1 VSSDIRQ
8 MVVDYKYAKIPE
20 TPKYR
25 KKKAKK
31 TPKKADHKH
40 KYQNIIIEYT
50 YPRNYPV
57 SRLAG
62 KPAYALESYC
72 AICGKLGSPVSDKKA
87 EKMFP
92 NIKTGLFGFIATIRG
107 HESESEEYRSYCLDN
122 YPHYVMPDYYESA
135 YRGQTFLDLD
145 KIISHTKQESK

>member
-1 VSSDIRQ
+1 MSSDIRQ
-8 MVVDYKYAKIPE
+8 MVVDYKYAEIPE

-40 KYQNIIIEYT
+40 QYQNVIIEYT

-72 AICGKLGSPVSDKKA
+72 KVCGKLSSPVWDEEA
-87 EKMFP
+87 ARLFP
-92 NIKTGLFGFIATIRG
+92 HIYIGHFGF
-107 HESESEEYRSYCLDN
+107 YCIDEGL
-122 YPHYVMPDYYESA
+122 PE
-135 YRGQTFLDLD
+135 G
-145 KIISHTKQESK
+145 E

>member
-1 VSSDIRQ
+1 MSSDIRQ
-8 MVVDYKYAKIPE
+8 MVVDYKYAEIPE

-40 KYQNIIIEYT
+40 QYQNVIIEYT

-72 AICGKLGSPVSDKKA
+72 KICGKLSSPVWDEEA
-87 EKMFP
+87 ARLFP
-92 NIKTGLFGFIATIRG
+92 HIYIGHFGFIALMKDYQK
-107 HESESEEYRSYCLDN
+107 ESEDYKQYCMTY
-122 YPHYVMPDYYESA
+122 YPHYSMPDYYESA
-135 YRGQTFLDLD
+135 FRGQVFLDLD
-145 KIISHTKQESK
+145 KIVH